1 MGRTGRPYTDRWTS
15 EGRERREES
24 KERRAAP
31 VVESGRLKGCR
42 FPERSRTRRCSEEL
56 DVRWF
61 AWVGEGM
68 GGVWGAQWM

>member
-1 MGRTGRPYTDRWTS
+1 M
-15 EGRERREES
+15 
-24 KERRAAP
+24 
-31 VVESGRLKGCR
+31 VESGRLKGCR